1 MIAKRFKTYVPWE
14 LRPFLGENTL
24 FFKEGAFLP
33 KDLGPSPRKIHCSL
47 GKFYFSPG
55 IFLTLWGTCLG
66 LTFSLLLRGE
76 VTS

>member
-55 IFLTLWGTCLG
+55 IF
-66 LTFSLLLRGE
+66 
-76 VTS
+76 